1 MLNAAVAVAVESL
14 YSAMCDCQ
22 ALHPDENDSLSAG
35 AFLVTLLFVSLY
47 YFVYV
52 ISLYVSH

>member
-1 MLNAAVAVAVESL
+1 MLDVVAVEAM

-35 AFLVTLLFVSLY
+35 
-47 YFVYV
+47 
-52 ISLYVSH
+52 SLYVT

>member
-1 MLNAAVAVAVESL
+1 MMNVVAVESL

-35 AFLVTLLFVSLY
+35 ITLYLISVY
-47 YFVYV
+47 YFY
-52 ISLYVSH
+52 IYYFIIFI